1 MNNIF
6 AVAGIVIKELYRRKD
21 FYVLFIL
28 TIVICLVMASV
39 NIFND
44 NQIIRYLKE
53 LCLLLIWISS
63 LVIAITTTARQIPA
77 EREQRTLLPLLAKP
91 LSRTQLIFG
100 KFLGCWLACGLV
112 LVCFYA
118 FFGALA
124 ASREHAWPLLNY
136 FQAAFLHWV
145 MLGVVIA
152 LTLLGSLVFAAP
164 SSNSTICFV
173 VVAAILCVGR
183 YLDIVALSLSE
194 PARSIVYAIYFA
206 IPHLEWA
213 FEMRN
218 LIVHDWPLIEWKF
231 FGLDA
236 LYLAGLRGG
245 FSGRR
250 LPGFPPQ
257 GRQLKNESGADIFFA
272 ADRAAGFLL
281 RPRREFGSRNFKPWK
296 TAAANRTIFSACCSA
311 TAAAF
316 LRTAFSSRPTPI
328 ITAAITRRFSTTTK
342 LSKRRTWPRTP
353 APLPATIKA
362 KKTGF
367 MGPPRDWIDAF
378 GRHFIPNRHTHL
390 DEGGATDDLS
400 GSKEV
405 REILPWLKL
414 SAELDPEN
422 VKTYIRH
429 RVLVAHQTEPGFRSR
444 TGVAR
449 RLAEQPERPATAF

>member
-28 TIVICLVMASV
+28 TIVICVIMASV

-91 LSRTQLIFG
+91 LSRPQLIFG
-100 KFLGCWLACGLV
+100 KFLGCWFACGLV

-173 VVAAILCVGR
+173 IVMAILCVGR
-183 YLDIVALSLSE
+183 YLDAVALSRPE
-194 PARSIVYAIYFA
+194 PVRTVIYSLYYA
-206 IPHLEWA
+206 IPHLEIP

-218 LIVHDWPLIEWKF
+218 LIVHDWPLIGWNF
-231 FGLDA
+231 VALDA
-236 LYLAGLRGG
+236 LYLLAY
-245 FSGRR
+245 
-250 LPGFPPQ
+250 
-257 GRQLKNESGADIFFA
+257 
-272 ADRAAGFLL
+272 
-281 RPRREFGSRNFKPWK
+281 
-296 TAAANRTIFSACCSA
+296 
-311 TAAAF
+311 AAAF
-316 LRTAFSSRPTPI
+316 LV
-328 ITAAITRRFSTTTK
+328 AACLVFRR
-342 LSKRRTWPRTP
+342 
-353 APLPATIKA
+353 KA
-362 KKTGF
+362 V
-367 MGPPRDWIDAF
+367 
-378 GRHFIPNRHTHL
+378 N
-390 DEGGATDDLS
+390 
-400 GSKEV
+400 
-405 REILPWLKL
+405 
-414 SAELDPEN
+414 
-422 VKTYIRH
+422 
-429 RVLVAHQTEPGFRSR
+429 
-444 TGVAR
+444 
-449 RLAEQPERPATAF
+449 